1 MSLKDRIINGDATIG
16 IVGLGYIG
24 FSTAAHY
31 ANAGANVIG
40 VDLDKVKVESF
51 NKGTVY
57 IDNIEYWLGF
67 DYSPLVTK
75 YNRARASLSYDSLR
89 NSEVVFVAIPT
100 ERDGEP
106 YMDILKSVVA
116 DLSKVVPD

>member
-1 MSLKDRIINGDATIG
+1 MSLKNRIINGDATIG

-40 VDLDKVKVESF
+40 VDLDKDKVESF

-67 DYSPLVTK
+67 PSHDRGWYCNKNYFAFFKATK
-75 YNRARASLSYDSLR
+75 A
-89 NSEVVFVAIPT
+89 
-100 ERDGEP
+100 
-106 YMDILKSVVA
+106 
-116 DLSKVVPD
+116 